1 MSFAQTGDLFTWTD
15 SNTHNT
21 PQPVFT
27 SKQWSYQVDQNA
39 GQYGSKQLIF
49 DLSGFYNNDRWIN
62 AQEMFMVIPVNTVLS
77 AVGADNTAAGT
88 GLGVAPSCRTGAT
101 ALTVFDTSDNGGAV
115 TNQFAMGFKSGF
127 WHLIQSIQISVDGK
141 DLIQMTPNINY
152 FASFVANSTWS
163 DGDVKKWGSILG
175 FYPDSCDSWIFNR
188 SQVAC
193 DSGIGVCNNDP
204 FIAPQPYLTSF
215 FKSTDATEAATA
227 ASIHTPAAVQ
237 ANFMS
242 QYGSCS
248 AGNTGFLQR
257 MKWTNFYDPSLFLGT
272 TGITYGR
279 NFHKTTGKDALGVN
293 TGLENRMISETMTF
307 RTAAANVD
315 LSQTSAAVIAV
326 DSRGDSAFR
335 QLHTYC
341 VIRFRDICDLFAKL
355 PISRGLYIRATINL
369 NVGTQV
375 IYTSCY
381 MDYLGN
387 GNYIENKVTYSAD
400 GLYKTNVPSLQKFV
414 STFQNY
420 TCPIML
426 SALKT
431 SALTG
436 TGVVAGAAGAVPFY
450 SEWSGIPLYP
460 GTACDYGTYNRTQL
474 KLSVSVVYP
483 DLNHHSQLA
492 QTAKDQLKPTH
503 LTSCR
508 VYVPIIELSPA
519 LTSDY
524 VTKKEHQIYYRDVIS
539 FVFSAASEGSF
550 THQLANGLVN
560 AKRLVMIPF
569 FKDES
574 VGTAPAA
581 ATYDDLKLLGHAPIC
596 PFEPTSPYDSAPA
609 TTAPGAAL
617 SDFQVLISNMNCF
630 QRNYTYTFET
640 FLAEMQGV
648 NSINGGLYMGLQSG
662 QIDYHKWMNNYRY
675 YVVDLSRRLAG
686 DNTPKSITIQG
697 KNNSIVNIEF
707 HVYVEYERH
716 LTLDIETGHVI
727 ASSN

>member
-77 AVGADNTAAGT
+77 ASGIDAAANAAAGS
-88 GLGVAPSCRTGAT
+88 GLGVAPSCSVNGT
-101 ALTVFDTSDNGGAV
+101 ALDIFNTTDNGGAI
-115 TNQFAMGFKSGF
+115 TNQFAMGFKSGY

-152 FASFVANSTWS
+152 YASFVANSTWS

-188 SQVAC
+188 SQIAC

-204 FIAPQPYLTSF
+204 FIIPQHYLTSNY
-215 FKSTDATEAATA
+215 KNTNDDTTI
-227 ASIHTPAAVQ
+227 ASIQ
-237 ANFMS
+237 ANFPS

-248 AGNTGFLQR
+248 QGNVGFLQR
-257 MKWTNFYDPSLFLGT
+257 MKWTNFYDPSIFVGD
-272 TGITYGR
+272 TGVIYGR
-279 NFHKTTGKDALGVN
+279 NFHKKTSKDAINVN
-293 TGLENRMISETMTF
+293 TGLENRMNSETMVF
-307 RTAAANVD
+307 RNAANGVS
-315 LSQTSAAVIAV
+315 LAQTASNTIAV
-326 DSRGDSAFR
+326 DSKGETAFR

-369 NVGTQV
+369 NTGTQT
-375 IYTSCY
+375 IYTSCKLN
-381 MDYLGN
+381 DLADAPG
-387 GNYIENKVTYSAD
+387 IENDATYDAST
-400 GLYKTNVPSLQKFV
+400 GLYETNVPSLQKFV
-414 STFQNY
+414 STFQGY

-426 SALKT
+426 AALKT

-436 TGVVAGAAGAVPFY
+436 SGIAGT
-450 SEWSGIPLYP
+450 IPLYPTHSGIALHP
-460 GTACDYGTYNRTQL
+460 GTACDYGTRTRTQL
-474 KLSVSVVYP
+474 KLSVSIVQP
-483 DLNHHSQLA
+483 DLNHHSQL
-492 QTAKDQLKPTH
+492 TVDAKSQIKPTQ

-539 FVFSAASEGSF
+539 FVFSADSDGSF

-560 AKRLVMIPF
+560 AKRLIMIPF
-569 FKDES
+569 YKDET
-574 VGTAPAA
+574 VGVAPG
-581 ATYDDLKLLGHAPIC
+581 TGTLEDLKLLGHAPIC

-609 TTAPGAAL
+609 TTAPGASL

-640 FLAEMQGV
+640 FLAEIQGV

-662 QIDYHKWMNNYRY
+662 QIDHHKWVNNYRY

-697 KNNSIVNIEF
+697 KNNSIVKIEF
-707 HVYVEYERH
+707 HVFIEYERH